1 MGQLLS
7 SLPIGAKIK
16 FGSHKV
22 NSETAMPIVWIV
34 ADKNHSGYPSNSVTL
49 IAEKIIDLRAYD
61 ARETDSID
69 DSNRAYGNIDYSYS
83 NINQWLNS
91 EATGGEWF
99 SKQHTKDVEPNSVYT
114 MYETQYTNRPGFLYH
129 FTEVERQ
136 ALLPTTLVNQRNT
149 STSGSVVAKVFLPSA
164 WETIGTFTV
173 ADGSTKFKYFET
185 SAPLAF
191 PTQQLV
197 TNTPAESSAKPTSTT
212 TYWTYWTRSTTTN
225 SVQCVGKTSANSTA
239 YPYYG
244 NVGVRPCVNLSYNV
258 KMSTTVDSDGCY
270 TIQSNVIPT
279 ISGENGNIGEKNIG
293 FTQTYSV
300 NDGDGDTVT
309 VTEYIDNVMHYSYV
323 ATNGA
328 NNKFIVEG
336 LTWLKLTNGTHTLK
350 IVASDGFSEAVRTYT
365 FVKNVTTFVVQRI
378 EPIPSTTQPK
388 SIIVTLVKH
397 LPAEALLKVE
407 VCNNGFDTEPI
418 WEDITNKVI
427 YGRVHNFD
435 NATKEVGKGWGVNI
449 RVTVDRNGGE
459 GACYITEI
467 GGNFE

>member
-22 NSETAMPIVWIV
+22 SNETALPIIWIV

-49 IAEKIIDLRAYD
+49 ITEKIIDLRAFD
-61 ARETDSID
+61 ARESESLGTSER
-69 DSNRAYGNIDYSYS
+69 SYGRNDYALS

-91 EATGGEWF
+91 EKKGGEWF
-99 SKQHTKDVEPNSVYT
+99 SKTHSVDQSPNSSYT
-114 MYETQYTNRPGFLYH
+114 TGGTQYENNAGFLYN
-129 FTEVERQ
+129 FAENERQ
-136 ALLPTTLVNQRNT
+136 AILPTTLTNQRNT
-149 STSGSVVAKVFLPSA
+149 STSESLVAKVFLPSA

-185 SAPLAF
+185 SSPQAF
-191 PTQQLV
+191 LTQQV
-197 TNTPAESSAKPTSTT
+197 VDKTTAYEDVKPTSITA
-212 TYWTYWTRSTTTN
+212 YWAYWTRSTTSD
-225 SVQCVGKTSANSTA
+225 SVQCVGNTSANYTA
-239 YPYYG
+239 YAYSG
-244 NVGVRPCVNLSYNV
+244 IVGVRPCVNLSYNV
-258 KMSTTVDSDGCY
+258 KMSSTVDSDGCY

-328 NNKFIVEG
+328 TNKFLVDG
-336 LTWLKLTNGTHTLK
+336 LAWLKLTNGTHTLK

-365 FVKNVTTFVVQRI
+365 FVKNVTTFVVQRT

-397 LPAEALLKVE
+397 LPAEALLTVE
-407 VCNNGFDTEPI
+407 VCNNGFDKEPT

-435 NATKEVGKGWGVNI
+435 NASKDADKGWGVNI